1 MPRILVLIVLSLLVA
16 CRRAP
21 PPEAHKTVALPA
33 PAPTEAPKAVPAPE
47 APTATA
53 APTPER
59 KPMLSVAMYISSGS
73 KSGFGMPTAGQ
84 ASTIRVTPI
93 NEKGQPVR
101 ELGSV
106 LGAQLVLVALRA
118 DLTWLTLQRAPELSD
133 KAHNSHEFKVTFAS
147 GGSHVLYFLFREKDQ
162 QVAAVPV
169 FIQVDGKTPEPTLP
183 PERSLRYVG
192 KDGVSAT
199 LQTPEEPFA
208 VCAPAT
214 VTSTWL
220 RHGKALALAQGTAA
234 VHYVAID
241 AGLGGVSV
249 AREEEDGTHA
259 TFTFDKPGQYRV
271 LALAEPAGKKAD
283 AVLAQFAFSVTGKAA
298 EHGCAATAPAAA
310 PSAR

>member
-1 MPRILVLIVLSLLVA
+1 MPRILALILLALLVA

-33 PAPTEAPKAVPAPE
+33 PVEVEAPKPVAAPE

-53 APTPER
+53 APAPLR
-59 KPMLSVAMYISSGS
+59 KPMLSVAMYISTGS

-84 ASTIRVTPI
+84 PSTIRVTPI

-101 ELGSV
+101 ELDPV

-118 DLTWLTLQRAPELSD
+118 DMTWLTLQRAPELSD
-133 KAHNSHEFKVTFAS
+133 KAHNSHEFKLTFAS

-162 QVAAVPV
+162 PVAAVPV
-169 FIQVDGKTPEPTLP
+169 FIQVDGKNPEPSLP
-183 PERSLRYVG
+183 PERSLRYAG
-192 KDGVSAT
+192 KDGLVAA

-220 RHGKALALAQGTAA
+220 RHGKALALAQGMAA

-249 AREEEDGTHA
+249 AREDKDGAHA

-271 LALAEPAGKKAD
+271 LALAEPAAKKAE

-298 EHGCAATAPAAA
+298 EHGCPDAAPAAA
-310 PSAR
+310 PAAR